1 MDRILF
7 FIFLFLIS
15 CQDNLNI
22 VPIDPNISKQFTS
35 IELVDPIQS
44 MKTRMEVYP
53 LFFELQK
60 SLSVFKIKNPGEFRK
75 FESLQNDST
84 RANFLKRN
92 RKFIRIWGR
101 LGYSKKEL
109 NSIKHIE
116 LIR

>member
-1 MDRILF
+1 MNRILF
-7 FIFLFLIS
+7 FFFLFFIS
-15 CQDNLNI
+15 CRDDLNI
-22 VPIDPNISKQFTS
+22 VPIDPYISKQFTS
-35 IELVDPIQS
+35 RELVYPIQS
-44 MKTRMEVYP
+44 MKSRMEVYP
-53 LFFELQK
+53 LFFELQR
-60 SLSVFKIKNPGEFRK
+60 SLSVFKIESPGEFRK

-116 LIR
+116 PIR